1 MPAPVAVAVAVAV
14 PPPSINPH
22 HNVTSL
28 TYGWLLLDEKCQAE
42 KWGNNGKILNV
53 KKEDTT
59 LETTDENRTF

>member
-1 MPAPVAVAVAVAV
+1 MPAPVAVAVAV

-28 TYGWLLLDEKCQAE
+28 TYSWSLLDEECQAE
-42 KWGNNGKILNV
+42 KWGNNGKQTLNV

-59 LETTDENRTF
+59 LETTDENRSF